1 MKKNLL
7 AAAMLSA
14 LSAGVM
20 AQSAFEG
27 FYGQVGIGYE
37 SVSPTLTN
45 RQITIPSVQA
55 AAFNMNS
62 SSSSADSMVGVF
74 TLGYNH
80 SLTKE
85 FLLGVGVDYSPFAG
99 SKGNYTL
106 SNSTLGTADGNYQKL
121 NSYNIF
127 LSPGYVIDKDKLAYA
142 KVGFSGASVKVDGE
156 RTTNYTG
163 YSLGLGYKQIIE
175 GGLYGFAEGNYMSY
189 GNKTAT
195 ASGTLR
201 NGSAY
206 TSSGT
211 SNANAYNLLVGVG
224 YKF

>member
-1 MKKNLL
+1 MKKVLV
-7 AAAMLSA
+7 AAAI
-14 LSAGVM
+14 AGLAGAVN

-27 FYGQVGIGYE
+27 VYGQVGVGYE

-45 RQITIPSVQA
+45 QQITIPSIQA
-55 AAFNMNS
+55 APFSWNS
-62 SSSSADSMVGVF
+62 SSSSANSMVGVF

-80 SLTKE
+80 NITKE

-106 SNSTLGTADGNYQKL
+106 NNGTLGSSPGYYQKL

-127 LSPGYVIDKDKLAYA
+127 LSPGYAIDKDKLAYA
-142 KVGFSGASVKVDGE
+142 KVGYTGASVKADGI

-163 YSLGLGYKQIIE
+163 YSLGLGYKQIIK
-175 GGLYGFAEGNYMSY
+175 GGLYGFVEGNYMSY
-189 GNKTAT
+189 GNKTVSD
-195 ASGTLR
+195 SGTVSGR
-201 NGSAY
+201 AY

-211 SNANAYNLLVGVG
+211 SSANSYNLLVGVG
-224 YKF
+224 YRF